1 MRVALT
7 VSVLL
12 VLQLQCQALEE
23 VECLRLLGALQNQ
36 HHAQYQNQHRAHN
49 QNQHRAHNQ
58 TVHLHKAKEQPE
70 VLTQQGVSCFSLA
83 QSLRTYIS
91 KVTERIVSEHILS
104 ESLPARGTTRNL
116 QPSAHLTLRDSG
128 LQGPVSSSP
137 QRDLHQSCRYPVLS
151 WSNHSMVSH
160 LYNMSMSGGRLR
172 VARSGL
178 YHVYAQLTLHYA
190 SLGHQGAPE
199 HSHQLV
205 LCISRK
211 TSYAKPILLLKG
223 VATRRWAPDPE
234 PAVHSLHQGALFS
247 LRAGDQLLVS
257 VSSPAVL
264 HHPEDAASYFGASRY
279 DP

>member
-36 HHAQYQNQHRAHN
+36 HHAQYQNQHHAQYQNQHRAHNQNQHRAHN

-70 VLTQQGVSCFSLA
+70 
-83 QSLRTYIS
+83 
-91 KVTERIVSEHILS
+91 VTERIVSEHILS